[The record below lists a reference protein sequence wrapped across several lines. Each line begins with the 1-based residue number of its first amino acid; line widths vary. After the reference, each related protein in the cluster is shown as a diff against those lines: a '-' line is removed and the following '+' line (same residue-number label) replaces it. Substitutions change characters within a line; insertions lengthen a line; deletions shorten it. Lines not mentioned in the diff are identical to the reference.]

1 MKKLLVIFT
10 ATVLFL
16 LSACQKE
23 NITPVDFNEINDT
36 DTITHTDT
44 TIHVYDTVQHTVD
57 TPQVHISVTD
67 VLSRTYAV
75 GFTSPVSPALA
86 DDRAMGFEISFT
98 LQADGEVYFAK
109 DQLREIIGLADSVY
123 TNHGIHSF
131 ISGNYVIDNS
141 GLYKIQKNQP
151 QYVTLSMVISRDTS
165 AVRVPVAMSVPAFD
179 YRVKNNNQFKAQ
191 TVAINLKTTDVMF

>member
-1 MKKLLVIFT
+1 MKNLLFFVTT
-10 ATVLFL
+10 AVLFF
-16 LSACQKE
+16 SACQKE

-44 TIHVYDTVQHTVD
+44 AIHVYDTVQHTVD

-67 VLSRTYAV
+67 VLSRAYAV
-75 GFTSPVSPALA
+75 AFTNPVSSAFA
-86 DDRAMGFEISFT
+86 DDRAMGFEITFT
-98 LQADGEVYFAK
+98 LQADGEIYFAK
-109 DQLREIIGLADSVY
+109 DQLRELIGIADSMY

-151 QYVTLSMVISRDTS
+151 QYITLSMVVSRDTS
-165 AVRVPVAMSVPAFD
+165 AVKVPVAMSVPVFD

-191 TVAINLKTTDVMF
+191 TVAIGLKTDDVMF